1 MSANSRESPMPFPP
15 NVHVLRVVLPITLLL
30 ASCSSSE
37 SSRTV
42 ETATVASYGTNYSGP
57 KYPLSVG
64 RFSNAS
70 PYLRGI
76 FSDGEDRLGNQAK
89 TILQT
94 HLTQTGRFD
103 LLDRE
108 NMTALRQESELS
120 GQAQTLVG
128 AELVLTGQ
136 VTEFGR
142 KTTGDEQL
150 FGVLGRGKKQTA
162 YSKVSINVVDVA
174 TSKVVYAVQ
183 GAGEYALSD
192 REVIGFGS
200 TSGYDA
206 TLSDKVLNLS
216 ITDAV
221 NKLVAGLER
230 GEWKPTARN

>member
-1 MSANSRESPMPFPP
+1 MTDAFLASKFAWA
-15 NVHVLRVVLPITLLL
+15 LPLVLL
-30 ASCSSSE
+30 AAACQSTE
-37 SSRTV
+37 HSRTV
-42 ETATVASYGTNYSGP
+42 ATATVATYDTNYSGP
-57 KYPLSVG
+57 KYPMSVG

-94 HLTQTGRFD
+94 HLAQTGRFD

-108 NMTALRQESELS
+108 NLAALRQESGLS
-120 GQAQTLVG
+120 GEAQALVG
-128 AELVLTGQ
+128 AQLVLTGQ

-150 FGVLGRGKKQTA
+150 FGVLGRGKTQVA

-221 NKLVAGLER
+221 NKLVEGLER
-230 GEWKPTARN
+230 GAWKPTVAQ

>member
-1 MSANSRESPMPFPP
+1 MTRTNTLYALALGTLCAFGASA
-15 NVHVLRVVLPITLLL
+15 
-30 ASCSSSE
+30 CSTTE
-37 SSRTV
+37 TKRTV
-42 ETATVASYGTNYSGP
+42 ETPTVASYRTDYSGP

-94 HLTQTGRFD
+94 HLAQTGRFD

-108 NMTALRQESELS
+108 NMAALAQESQLS
-120 GQAQTLVG
+120 GTQQILVG
-128 AELVLTGQ
+128 AQLVATGQ

-162 YSKVSINVVDVA
+162 YSKVSINIVDVA
-174 TSKVVYAVQ
+174 TSRVVHSVQ

-192 REVIGFGS
+192 REVVGFGS
-200 TSGYDA
+200 TSGYDS
-206 TLSDKVLNLS
+206 TLSDKVLNLA

-221 NKLVAGLER
+221 NKLVVDLEK
-230 GEWKPTARN
+230 GEWKPSVAE